1 MKTEIPAELRRAFAV
16 LGLLFIVGAQGA
28 AGASKKDLAITLKE
42 QKVEEL
48 TSSGLVLAFHL
59 NIADSSASPYF
70 LTGYSYQV
78 LINQREYLNLPVVLD
93 QPLEIRARGETLIS
107 LPIKINSA
115 LLFEA
120 IPGVE
125 EKAVC
130 DLTGEMVFA
139 DSRKREERIP
149 FAASGSFPIFK
160 DPEVELLPL
169 KVRDLTIGGSDLSF
183 EVRFKNPNSFDLIV
197 DKISYSLV
205 LAGQKI
211 SDGSFGGNKNID
223 AKGDKVFSLPLLLDF
238 SELGKEVY
246 DAFQNSAVPCHFSG
260 EMEVSTIWGQL
271 RIPFDKTGDI
281 PVSKT
286 S

>member
-1 MKTEIPAELRRAFAV
+1 MPNLPQKVIALWILLLIPAGGGV
-16 LGLLFIVGAQGA
+16 SA
-28 AGASKKDLAITLKE
+28 ASRKDLAIALKE
-42 QKVEEL
+42 QKIDEL
-48 TSSGLVLAFHL
+48 TASGLVLAFHL
-59 NIADSSASPYF
+59 NIANSSATPYF
-70 LTGYSYQV
+70 LTGYTYRV
-78 LINQREYLNLPVVLD
+78 LINLREYLNLPVVLD

-107 LPIKINSA
+107 LPIKISYA

-125 EKAVC
+125 EKASC
-130 DLTGEMVFA
+130 DLTGEMVFL
-139 DSRKREERIP
+139 DSRKREEKIP

-169 KVRDLTIGGSDLSF
+169 EARDLTIGGSDLSF
-183 EVRFKNPNSFDLIV
+183 EVRFKNPNAFDLIV
-197 DKISYSLV
+197 DKISYSLA
-205 LAGQKI
+205 LSGQKI
-211 SDGSFGGNKNID
+211 ADGSFGGNKNID

-238 SELGKEVY
+238 SELGKDVY

-260 EMEVSTIWGQL
+260 VMEVSTIWGQL
-271 RIPFDKTGDI
+271 HIPFDKTSDI

>member
-1 MKTEIPAELRRAFAV
+1 MKTEMPAELRRAFAV
-16 LGLLFIVGAQGA
+16 LGLLLIMGAQGA
-28 AGASKKDLAITLKE
+28 AAASRKDLAITLKE

-59 NIADSSASPYF
+59 NIANSSASPYF
-70 LTGYSYQV
+70 LTSYSYRV
-78 LINQREYLNLPVVLD
+78 LINLREYLNLPVVLD

-107 LPIKINSA
+107 LPIKITYA

-139 DSRKREERIP
+139 DSRKREEKIP

-160 DPEVELLPL
+160 DPEVELVPL

-211 SDGSFGGNKNID
+211 ADGSFGGNKNID

-246 DAFQNSAVPCHFSG
+246 DAFQNPAVPCHFSG
-260 EMEVSTIWGQL
+260 EMEVSTIWGPL

>member
-1 MKTEIPAELRRAFAV
+1 MPNLPQKIIS
-16 LGLLFIVGAQGA
+16 LLILLLAS
-28 AGASKKDLAITLKE
+28 AGGGVSAASKKDLAITLKE
-42 QKVEEL
+42 QRVEEL

-59 NIADSSASPYF
+59 SIADSSAAPYF
-70 LTGYSYQV
+70 LTGYSYRV

-93 QPLEIRARGETLIS
+93 RPLEIQARGETLIS
-107 LPIKINSA
+107 LPIKITYA

-139 DSRKREERIP
+139 DSRKREEKIP
-149 FAASGSFPIFK
+149 FAANGSFPIFK

-169 KVRDLTIGGSDLSF
+169 KVRDLTIGGSDLSI

-197 DKISYSLV
+197 DKISYNLV

-211 SDGSFGGNKNID
+211 AVGSFGGNKNID

-246 DAFQNSAVPCHFSG
+246 DAFQNPAVPGHFSG
-260 EMEVSTIWGQL
+260 EMEVSTIWGKLQ
-271 RIPFDKTGDI
+271 IPFDKSGDI
-281 PVSKT
+281 PVSPG